1 MRTYVRTVKE
11 QNVENVQH
19 THGLLSVSVSPLLS
33 SLFSDII
40 FTPFIISNSV
50 CVKCRVI
57 LFFLFLFYGVLY
69 DPHGLL

>member
-40 FTPFIISNSV
+40 FTPFISSSV

-57 LFFLFLFYGVLY
+57 LFFLFLFYCVLY